1 MNNIFYPSISLRN
14 LQITIF
20 RPKRDK
26 TGEHFQRLFLISQST
41 FILAIA
47 KRCIHVLFFD
57 AAGFLCDRII
67 CAVRYNL
74 YDSIN
79 LWLSGI
85 NFQPYSLKPLHLK
98 RFNYV
103 KKFSNFCEKYFPHT
117 FFLMEIMKNVFFD
130 IHSFWT
136 GKNAFELVTCL
147 TSTWS
152 MLRFPEL
159 LITRTKTLIWIF
171 NWLCMHLACK

>member
-117 FFLMEIMKNVFFD
+117 FFFDGNNEKCIFWHSQLLDRKKCFWVGNMFD
-130 IHSFWT
+130 IHVIHVTFPWAFNNPY
-136 GKNAFELVTCL
+136 KNLDLNF
-147 TSTWS
+147 
-152 MLRFPEL
+152 
-159 LITRTKTLIWIF
+159 
-171 NWLCMHLACK
+171 